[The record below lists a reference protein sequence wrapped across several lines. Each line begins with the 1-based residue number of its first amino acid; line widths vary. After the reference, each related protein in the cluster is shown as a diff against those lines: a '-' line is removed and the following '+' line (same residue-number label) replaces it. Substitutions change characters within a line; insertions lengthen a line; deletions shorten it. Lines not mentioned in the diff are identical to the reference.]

1 MATII
6 MPAKTLAA
14 SNANLGEPNALGEPN
29 PAVRDHGDKEE
40 FFAIVVSLAIIGT
53 GCLMVYWFLQPHF

>member
-1 MATII
+1 MQTWVNQTQLCET
-6 MPAKTLAA
+6 M
-14 SNANLGEPNALGEPN
+14 
-29 PAVRDHGDKEE
+29 RMDKEE